1 MPQYT
6 VFFPIFRRLI
16 FQWSFIWLQ
25 LKIFRPTFIYF
36 VKTYFSII
44 CRSVRNMDES
54 VDAINQ
60 TDTQIWSHL
69 FKITVNLVRQLYTRD
84 TRRQFCPVDH
94 WINDRITLP
103 LDRPH
108 DISFRRSRLRQ
119 YRPFQGLR
127 VFTREELG
135 NIFFYSFA
143 FFPWFIMNLFLL
155 KIQNGFQTLK
165 T

>member
-1 MPQYT
+1 M
-6 VFFPIFRRLI
+6 
-16 FQWSFIWLQ
+16 
-25 LKIFRPTFIYF
+25 
-36 VKTYFSII
+36 
-44 CRSVRNMDES
+44 RNHDDN
-54 VDAINQ
+54 VDAIHQ

-84 TRRQFCPVDH
+84 TRRQFCPDDH

-135 NIFFYSFA
+135 KFR
-143 FFPWFIMNLFLL
+143 
-155 KIQNGFQTLK
+155 
-165 T
+165 

>member
-1 MPQYT
+1 MN
-6 VFFPIFRRLI
+6 RGAARL
-16 FQWSFIWLQ
+16 
-25 LKIFRPTFIYF
+25 LKTLEYIVQSKYEQN
-36 VKTYFSII
+36 SII
-44 CRSVRNMDES
+44 YRSVRNIDES
-54 VDAINQ
+54 VDAINH

-69 FKITVNLVRQLYTRD
+69 FKITVNMVRQLYTRD
-84 TRRQFCPVDH
+84 TRRQFCREDH

-135 NIFFYSFA
+135 K
-143 FFPWFIMNLFLL
+143 FIL
-155 KIQNGFQTLK
+155 
-165 T
+165 